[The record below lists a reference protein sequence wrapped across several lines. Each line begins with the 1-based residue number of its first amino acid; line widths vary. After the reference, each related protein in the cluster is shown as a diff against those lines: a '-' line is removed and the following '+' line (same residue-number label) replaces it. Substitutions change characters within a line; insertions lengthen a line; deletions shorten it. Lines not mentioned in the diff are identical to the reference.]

1 MEIEYIKEFVVLAET
16 ENYLEAAESLFIS
29 QSTLSKH
36 IKIIEKELDVQLFDR
51 TTRKVHLNKYGKM
64 FLKYAKEIS
73 HLQYLY
79 KTAFIL

>member
-64 FLKYAKEIS
+64 FLKYAKVPLS
-73 HLQYLY
+73 GNRN
-79 KTAFIL
+79 ILFSSS

>member
-36 IKIIEKELDVQLFDR
+36 IKII
-51 TTRKVHLNKYGKM
+51 
-64 FLKYAKEIS
+64 
-73 HLQYLY
+73 
-79 KTAFIL
+79 

>member
-51 TTRKVHLNKYGKM
+51 TTRKVHLNKYRKM
-64 FLKYAKEIS
+64 FLKYA
-73 HLQYLY
+73 
-79 KTAFIL
+79 